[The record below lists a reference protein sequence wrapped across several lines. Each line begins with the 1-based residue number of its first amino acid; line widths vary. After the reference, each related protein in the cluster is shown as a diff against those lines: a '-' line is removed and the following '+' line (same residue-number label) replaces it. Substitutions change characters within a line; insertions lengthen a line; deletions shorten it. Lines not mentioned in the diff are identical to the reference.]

1 MKKAAPKAH
10 IELSVHQLVDFLLRS
25 GDIDSRVFNRSS
37 QTEGS
42 RLHQVYQSAQGKN
55 YISEYPLKQTFLVN
69 DVEVTIQGRAD
80 GIIKRSEK
88 EYIIDEIKT
97 TVMDLEQFR
106 DENLSWHLGQA
117 KCYAYMFAHALNLDS
132 IGVRLTYIKQGKNS
146 KKLIDNYQ
154 YLTLDL
160 ENEIYDYINQYLDF
174 YNIIM
179 RLNEQRNTSIKD
191 LKFPFKDYRQGQKEL
206 SKYVYSVAK
215 NKGKL
220 FIEAPTGIGKTM
232 STIFPSIKYLQEDE
246 QSKIFYLTAKATG
259 KQNAHKALQILK
271 ENGLSLSDIII
282 TSKEKICF
290 CKGKSCNP
298 DECPFTK
305 GYYNK
310 IRDVLKESILR
321 YDDFDHDT
329 ICYIANKY
337 SVCPFELELDLSLFC
352 DVIICDYNYVFD
364 PISYMKRYFD
374 EDASHYLVLV
384 DEAHNL
390 VDRSKSMYSAKLD
403 KEMLLKARKGQKS
416 IPNRKIKNAL
426 ARLIK
431 VFESYEENYELGQTQ
446 LEDFSDEAYKELNHF
461 VTVYQEVSKEQ
472 NKDVSKEL
480 TDFYI
485 EVNQFM
491 KISELIS
498 ERFLIYVNKTHNNVE
513 LIIYCLDASRFLSS
527 TASRLNSA
535 VFFSA
540 TLSPIEYYIDVL
552 GGKKDDDPNLK
563 LDSPFPKENLKLVV
577 APKVSTRYKNREK
590 SYSQVAK
597 YLFNFVNSKVGN
609 YFIYLP
615 SYEYLENLLPH
626 LQFDEEV
633 EMYVQKK
640 DMTEIEKDD
649 FLSHFQSNNANTVVG
664 LAIIGG
670 AFGEG
675 IDLVGDSLIGVAIV
689 GIGLPKLN
697 YESDKVAQYYTEN
710 EINGFNYAYTYPGM
724 NKVMQAVGRLIRT
737 ESDRGV
743 ALLIDERYMWN
754 DYRSLFKKEWD
765 HYQVVMNPD
774 ELTEELQNFFKS

>member
-1 MKKAAPKAH
+1 MKVTPKAH

-25 GDIDSRVFNRSS
+25 GDIDNRVFNRSS

-42 RLHQVYQSAQGKN
+42 RLHQIYQTSQGKN
-55 YISEYPLKQTFLVN
+55 YISEYQLRQTFLV
-69 DVEVTIQGRAD
+69 DDIEIILQGRAD
-80 GIIKRSEK
+80 GIIKKSAK

-97 TVMDLEQFR
+97 TVIELEEFR
-106 DENLSWHLGQA
+106 KENLEWHLGQA
-117 KCYAYMFAHALNLDS
+117 KCYAYMFAHALGLEQ

-146 KKLIDNYQ
+146 QKLIDDYHFYTSELERDVYDYLEQ
-154 YLTLDL
+154 YL
-160 ENEIYDYINQYLDF
+160 EF
-174 YNIIM
+174 YNVIM
-179 RLNEQRNTSIKD
+179 RLNEQRNASIKD
-191 LKFPFKDYRQGQKEL
+191 LVFPFKKYRQGQKEL

-232 STIFPSIKYLQEDE
+232 STIFPYIKYLHEDE

-259 KQNAHKALQILK
+259 KENAHKALQILK
-271 ENGLSLSDIII
+271 EHDLSISDIVI

-321 YDDFDHDT
+321 YDDFDYET
-329 ICYIANKY
+329 ICHIANKHG
-337 SVCPFELELDLSLFC
+337 VCPFELELDLSLFC

-390 VDRSKSMYSAKLD
+390 VDRSKDMYSASLNRESFSKAKL
-403 KEMLLKARKGQKS
+403 AQRS

-426 ARLIK
+426 ARINK
-431 VFESYEENYELGQTQ
+431 VFIAYDESYEMGQTQ
-446 LEDFSDEAYKELNHF
+446 VEDFSIETYKELNHF
-461 VTVYQEVSKEQ
+461 VTVYQEVSKEN
-472 NKDVSKEL
+472 NKDISKDL

-485 EVNQFM
+485 EVNQFI

-498 ERFLIYVNKTHNNVE
+498 ERFLLYIDKSAKNLE
-513 LIIYCLDASRFLSS
+513 LVIHCLDASRFLNA
-527 TASRLNSA
+527 TASRVNST

-540 TLSPIEYYIDVL
+540 TLSPIGYYVDVL
-552 GGKKDDDPNLK
+552 GGNKDNDPNLI
-563 LDSPFPKENLKLVV
+563 LESPFPKENLKLII

-590 SYSQVAK
+590 SYQDVSS
-597 YLFNFVNSKVGN
+597 YLYNFVNSKVGN

-615 SYEYLENLLPH
+615 SYEYLDNILPLLD
-626 LQFDEEV
+626 FGASADV
-633 EMYVQKK
+633 YIQKK
-640 DMTEIEKDD
+640 DMTELEKND
-649 FLSHFQSNNANTVVG
+649 FISHFQEDTGHTVVG

-689 GIGLPKLN
+689 GIGLPKIN
-697 YESDKVAQYYTEN
+697 FESDKVAAYYTAN
-710 EINGFNYAYTYPGM
+710 DINGFNYAYTYPGM

-737 ESDRGV
+737 ENDRGA

-754 DYRSLFKKEWD
+754 DYRALFKKEWS
-765 HYQVVMNPD
+765 HYSVVMNPE
-774 ELTEELQNFFKS
+774 ELTIELQNFFKS

>member
-1 MKKAAPKAH
+1 MKVTPKAH

-25 GDIDSRVFNRSS
+25 GDIDNRVFNRSS

-42 RLHQVYQSAQGKN
+42 RLHQIYQSSQDKN

-69 DVEVTIQGRAD
+69 NIEMTIQGRAD
-80 GIIKRSEK
+80 GIIKKSEK

-97 TVMDLEQFR
+97 TVIELEEFR
-106 DENLSWHLGQA
+106 DQNLDWHLGQA
-117 KCYAYMFAHALNLDS
+117 KCYAYMFAHALGLER

-154 YLTLDL
+154 YEFIEL
-160 ENEIYDYINQYLDF
+160 ENDF
-174 YNIIM
+174 YDLLNRYLEFYNVIL
-179 RLNEQRNTSIKD
+179 RLNEQRNDSIKE
-191 LKFPFKDYRQGQKEL
+191 LKFPFKEYRHGQKEL
-206 SKYVYSVAK
+206 SKYVYSVSK

-232 STIFPSIKYLQEDE
+232 STIFPSIKRLSEDE

-271 ENGLSLSDIII
+271 EHGLSLTDIII

-290 CKGKSCNP
+290 CKGQACNP

-310 IRDVLKESILR
+310 IKDVIKESILR
-321 YDDFDHDT
+321 YDDFDYDT

-337 SVCPFELELDLSLFC
+337 SVCPFELELDLSLYS
-352 DVIICDYNYVFD
+352 DVIICDFNYVFD

-374 EDASHYLVLV
+374 EDASHYMVLV

-390 VDRSKSMYSAKLD
+390 VDRSKDMYSASLSRD
-403 KEMLLKARKGQKS
+403 MFLKAKLGQKG
-416 IPNRKIKNAL
+416 IANRKIKNAL
-426 ARLIK
+426 ARINK
-431 VFESYEENYELGQTQ
+431 IFESYDANYSRGQTQ
-446 LEDFSDEAYKELNHF
+446 VEDFTPETYKELNHF

-485 EVNQFM
+485 EVNQFI

-498 ERFLIYVNKTHNNVE
+498 ERFLIYVDKSENNLRLV
-513 LIIYCLDASRFLSS
+513 LYCLDASRFISS
-527 TASRLNSA
+527 TSSRLNST

-540 TLSPIEYYIDVL
+540 TLSPLNYYIDVL
-552 GGKKDDDPNLK
+552 GGKKDNDPNIV
-563 LDSPFPKENLKLVV
+563 LDSPFPKENLKLLI
-577 APKVSTRYKNREK
+577 APKVSTRYKNRDK
-590 SYSQVAK
+590 SYQEVAN
-597 YLFNFVNSKVGN
+597 YLYNFVSNKVGN

-615 SYEYLENLLPH
+615 SYEYLDNLLP
-626 LQFDEEV
+626 LLKFNEDV
-633 EMYVQKK
+633 ELFIQKK
-640 DMTEIEKDD
+640 DMTEIEKND
-649 FLSHFQSNNANTVVG
+649 FISHFEGNSSHTVVG

-697 YESDKVAQYYTEN
+697 FESNKVAEYYSAN

-737 ESDRGV
+737 ENDRGV

-754 DYRSLFKKEWD
+754 DYRSLFRKEWD
-765 HYQVVMNPD
+765 HYKVVVSPEDLNK
-774 ELTEELQNFFKS
+774 ELQNFFKS

>member
-1 MKKAAPKAH
+1 MKVTPKAH

-25 GDIDSRVFNRSS
+25 GDIDNRVFNRSS

-42 RLHQVYQSAQGKN
+42 RLHQVYQSSQGKN
-55 YISEYPLKQTFLVN
+55 YISEYQLKQTFLID
-69 DVEVTIQGRAD
+69 DVEIVLQGRAD
-80 GIIKRSEK
+80 GIIKKSAK

-97 TVMDLEQFR
+97 TVIELDEFR
-106 DENLSWHLGQA
+106 EENLEWHLGQA
-117 KCYAYMFAHALNLDS
+117 KCYAYMFAHALNLEN
-132 IGVRLTYIKQGKNS
+132 IGIRLTYIKQGQNS
-146 KKLIDNYQ
+146 KKLIDDYQ
-154 YLTLDL
+154 FFTSELERDVYGYL
-160 ENEIYDYINQYLDF
+160 ENYMSF
-174 YNIIM
+174 YNVVL
-179 RLNEQRNTSIKD
+179 RLNEQRDASIKD
-191 LKFPFKDYRQGQKEL
+191 LKFPFKKYRQGQKEL

-232 STIFPSIKYLQEDE
+232 STIFPYIKYLTEDE

-259 KQNAHKALQILK
+259 KENAHKALQILK
-271 ENGLSLSDIII
+271 ENDLSISDVVI

-305 GYYNK
+305 GYYSK
-310 IRDVLKESILR
+310 IRDVIKESILR
-321 YDDFDHDT
+321 YDDFDYDT

-337 SVCPFELELDLSLFC
+337 EVCPFELELDLSLFC

-374 EDASHYLVLV
+374 EDASHHLVLV

-390 VDRSKSMYSAKLD
+390 VDRSKEMYSASLSRESFK
-403 KEMLLKARKGQKS
+403 KVREAQKS
-416 IPNRKIKNAL
+416 IPNKKIKNAL
-426 ARLIK
+426 ARINKAFL
-431 VFESYEENYELGQTQ
+431 SYEDNYENGQTKV
-446 LEDFSDEAYKELNHF
+446 EDFSSETYKELNHF
-461 VTVYQEVSKEQ
+461 ISVYQEQSKEH
-472 NKDVSKEL
+472 NKDISKEL
-480 TDFYI
+480 TNFYI
-485 EVNQFM
+485 DTNQFI

-498 ERFLIYVNKTHNNVE
+498 DRFLLYVDKNEQDLK
-513 LIIYCLDASRFLSS
+513 LSIYCLDASKFLNG
-527 TASRLNSA
+527 TASRLNST

-540 TLSPIEYYIDVL
+540 TLSPISYYVDVL
-552 GGKKDDDPNLK
+552 GGDKSKDPNLI
-563 LDSPFPKENLKLVV
+563 LESPFPKENLKLII
-577 APKVSTRYKNREK
+577 APKISTRYKNREK
-590 SYSQVAK
+590 SYQDVAN
-597 YLFNFVNSKVGN
+597 YLHNFVASNIGN

-615 SYEYLENLLPH
+615 SYEYLDKILPLLDFGENS
-626 LQFDEEV
+626 EV
-633 EMYVQKK
+633 FVQKK
-640 DMTEIEKDD
+640 DMSESEKTEFVNHFNEKN
-649 FLSHFQSNNANTVVG
+649 SKTTVG

-689 GIGLPKLN
+689 GIGLPRLN
-697 YESDKVAQYYTEN
+697 FESDKVAEYYTAN

-737 ESDRGV
+737 ENDRGA

-754 DYRSLFKKEWD
+754 DYRSLFKKEWS
-765 HYQVVMNPD
+765 HYSVVMNPE